1 MALPGVTW
9 LFNTTAYDGAHT
21 RTGSAGTGADNSY
34 WFVFDPGE
42 DKFIFTSDE
51 QNNGDPTTGTIY
63 PVPIP
68 ESGSLEAPK
77 TFVWDNSATTLRQ
90 VPLAGTSNGMQNGGD
105 NQYVFCLYFSGS
117 TESIPYLEAW
127 DSLTHTTADCA
138 FLNHSGVSLLSA
150 VATTNGSPGN
160 SVWAGTALRGADS
173 RILLD
178 TAAVP
183 GGGKPLY
190 FNLRL
195 SIPST
200 FTAQTYTAARLFTRF
215 LYS

>member
-1 MALPGVTW
+1 MALPGVAW
-9 LFNTTAYDGAHT
+9 LFNTTVNDGEHNLA
-21 RTGSAGTGADNSY
+21 GSQGTGGNSSY
-34 WFVFDPGE
+34 WRIFDTAE

-51 QNNGDPTTGTIY
+51 QNNGDSTTGTIY

-68 ESGSLEAPK
+68 ESGTLEAPK
-77 TFVWDNSATTLRQ
+77 TFVWDTSTSSLRQ
-90 VPLAGTSNGMQNGGD
+90 VPLAGTTNGLQNGGD
-105 NQYVFCLYFSGS
+105 NQYVFCLYFSGP

-127 DSLTHTTADCA
+127 DNLNHATADCA
-138 FLNHSGVSLLSA
+138 FLNHGGVSLLSA
-150 VATTNGSPGN
+150 VATTNDPPGSGVWPG
-160 SVWAGTALRGADS
+160 AALRGAHS

-178 TAAVP
+178 TAVVP
-183 GGGKPLY
+183 GAGKALY
-190 FNLRL
+190 FNMRL